1 MNSPK
6 SPTPDILVSRGPVST
21 AAMSANSSV
30 GGGSGKEGK
39 KEATLDDVV
48 SPITAMEETVWP
60 LVPLV
65 DRFMLLETAVT
76 DQGRD
81 QTALHVVLMCIEAA
95 MHGLGRANDNHQGW
109 RRGLSDEDD
118 ESGDDFVPTTQ
129 KLEFS
134 KYDGAGDPLPWI
146 NRCERYFRVRCTPE
160 HKRVAYAA
168 FHLLFDAQLWFHR
181 LESNGGQPDWPRFVQ
196 LVHARFGPPLM
207 DNPIGELAQLR
218 CMGSVYEYCQSSFTT
233 LPPALS

>member
-48 SPITAMEETVWP
+48 SPIAAMEETVWP

-65 DRFMLLETAVT
+65 DRFVLLETAVM

-95 MHGLGRANDNHQGW
+95 IHGLGRANDNHQGVSGTLGSGA
-109 RRGLSDEDD
+109 RRSTKGWPTPPFTYYLTRSCGSTDWNPTAGSRISLALCNWSTHV
-118 ESGDDFVPTTQ
+118 SG
-129 KLEFS
+129 
-134 KYDGAGDPLPWI
+134 
-146 NRCERYFRVRCTPE
+146 RR
-160 HKRVAYAA
+160 
-168 FHLLFDAQLWFHR
+168 
-181 LESNGGQPDWPRFVQ
+181 
-196 LVHARFGPPLM
+196 
-207 DNPIGELAQLR
+207 
-218 CMGSVYEYCQSSFTT
+218 
-233 LPPALS
+233 